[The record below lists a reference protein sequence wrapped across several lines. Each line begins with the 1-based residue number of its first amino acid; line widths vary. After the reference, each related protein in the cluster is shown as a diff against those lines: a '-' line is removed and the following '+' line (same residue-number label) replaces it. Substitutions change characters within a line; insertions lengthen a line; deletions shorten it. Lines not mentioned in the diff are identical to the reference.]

1 MLFWRVKRFLTKLV
15 LKITKIIFFF
25 STITC
30 FPFSRYRLHLKSTLD
45 MCPLISQNI
54 IFSCSVWS
62 HLNWEKSK
70 FLSSLLARGKINI
83 RRRWNVINKLEK
95 IGCSLEMNLLP
106 FANSYKIKISTSK
119 KFTLHPNKTSSSR
132 KIINSIKLQLN
143 LVKMKKEKI
152 CKGKLI

>member
-1 MLFWRVKRFLTKLV
+1 MFSFLMLQITFDIYTK
-15 LKITKIIFFF
+15 
-25 STITC
+25 
-30 FPFSRYRLHLKSTLD
+30 D
-45 MCPLISQNI
+45 MCPLISQHI

-62 HLNWEKSK
+62 HLNWEKSE

-119 KFTLHPNKTSSSR
+119 KFTLHPNKTSSLESVQDFL
-132 KIINSIKLQLN
+132 IKLD
-143 LVKMKKEKI
+143 MKPCMHQVEISIPEQNSKSY
-152 CKGKLI
+152 